1 MKATMKSIFSK
12 KAFVL
17 CMNVLTFQFF
27 AAGAHALPVPDTSF
41 GTNGVALIRGLS
53 GTEDQPTVSVLQ
65 SDGKLL
71 VAGYNSGRYSHGFVL
86 RLLAGGGLDTT
97 FGQGGFVYMP
107 PSLHD

>member
-1 MKATMKSIFSK
+1 MSPAPEPQPI
-12 KAFVL
+12 
-17 CMNVLTFQFF
+17 VLTTGHEIADTIGRAF

-41 GTNGVALIRGLS
+41 GTNGVALIRVLS
-53 GTEDQPTVSVLQ
+53 GTEDQPTASALQ